1 MNPLSIEKKVTE
13 TRQLPPQ
20 VGVNRDNRNYY
31 QYILAINNYLL
42 YHVTN
47 QEVTAVSSARI
58 QNECKK
64 TGLSAAT

>member
-1 MNPLSIEKKVTE
+1 VNPLSIEKKVTE

-20 VGVNRDNRNYY
+20 VGVNRKYKDYF
-31 QYILAINNYLL
+31 QHILAIYNSLL

-47 QEVTAVSSARI
+47 QEVPAVSSVRI

-64 TGLSAAT
+64 LGLSAAT